1 MVKQQVW
8 IYLTINTILGV
19 SRLSFNNISV
29 AKYRDNCGVIF
40 DMVSI
45 DAKISKY
52 KDLEFKGNI
61 TLDDLKN
68 NYTIVGWEENTNEN
82 DKI

>member
-1 MVKQQVW
+1 M
-8 IYLTINTILGV
+8 G
-19 SRLSFNNISV
+19 
-29 AKYRDNCGVIF
+29 AIF

-68 NYTIVGWEENTNEN
+68 NYTIIGWEENTNEN